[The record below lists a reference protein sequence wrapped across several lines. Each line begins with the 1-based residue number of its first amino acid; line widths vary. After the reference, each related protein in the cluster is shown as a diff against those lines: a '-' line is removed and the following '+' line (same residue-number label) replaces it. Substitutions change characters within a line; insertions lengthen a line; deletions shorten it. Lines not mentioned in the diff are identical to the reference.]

1 MGHLLACT
9 ISRADLLADAL
20 YEEREALDLFVN
32 APGLRGDATPVVADG
47 WGAGFYQAGE
57 ALHRKLPQPIDGRI
71 EWSAV
76 LEGIRSHVVL
86 AHVRE
91 ATVGD
96 RRADNTQPFR
106 MRQWLFAHVGEIA
119 GFAAVREP
127 LFQQLPDFLR
137 RSIRGQTDSELL
149 FQVVLSFLHDAGQL
163 DAVDVTDAAV
173 VGALRSTVSLVDRHC
188 RQVGATPGSLT
199 LALTNG
205 RQLYAMRRG
214 RPLCITQRDRL
225 SRRGSDPAATRD
237 GAQMAVRFV
246 VIATCAGEPGPA
258 SAGYRVLNDG
268 EVVSVDRDLNVSSH
282 AL

>member
-20 YEEREALDLFVN
+20 YEEREALDLSL
-32 APGLRGDATPVVADG
+32 PTSADG

-71 EWSAV
+71 EWNAV

-106 MRQWLFAHVGEIA
+106 MRQWLFAHVGEIT

-127 LFQQLPDFLR
+127 LFTQLPDFLR

-205 RQLYAMRRG
+205 RQLYALRRG
-214 RPLCITQRDRL
+214 RPLCIAQRDRL
-225 SRRGSDPAATRD
+225 SRRSGDPVANRD
-237 GAQMAVRFV
+237 GAQMSVRYAIV
-246 VIATCAGEPGPA
+246 ATCNGEPSPP
-258 SAGYRVLNDG
+258 GYRVIADG
-268 EVVSVDRDLNVSSH
+268 EVLAVDRELNVSTH